1 MRSRKIQ
8 QRAKFLA
15 LKVDRSIIDVREAKM
30 ARLEISIVTIVEIPL
45 LCKLNCLYIELVQY
59 ILLLKFKLLNLFI
72 LKKLG

>member
-72 LKKLG
+72 LKKSG